1 MANLR
6 FQVGDQYALTECG
19 ARKRPIVRLEPGWP
33 LGLLLGRPFRE
44 KGVRPM
50 AYSTAQIRNVAL
62 AGHSGSGKTTLFE
75 ALLQAGGAIQAAGS
89 VERGS
94 TVSDFDPMEKTRGHS
109 LNTAIAST
117 DHAGIHVNLID
128 TPGFADF
135 RGPTLSAFSAVE
147 TVCVVVNAAHGVEY
161 GTRRMMEVAKARD
174 LCRVLVVNK
183 MDAEP
188 GKLAALIAQLREE
201 FGPEC
206 LPINLP
212 AKDGSAVVD
221 CFFNP
226 EGDSDVEDVGAAHQ
240 RIIDQ
245 VVEINE
251 TVMGRYLEEGEA
263 GLSGQDLHDAF
274 EQCLRE
280 GHLVPI
286 CFVSA
291 RSGAGVKELL
301 DLAEKLFPSPL
312 EGNPPVFMRGSGAE
326 GVAIELSQDSKA
338 HVIAD
343 VFKIVNDPFVG
354 KLSVFRVFQGT
365 IRKDTQL
372 FIDDGKKAF
381 KVGHLFK
388 LKGKEHVE
396 IDQAIPGDI
405 AGVAKI
411 EEIHFDAV
419 LHDSH
424 DEDHIH
430 LKPLEF
436 PKPMFGLA
444 IEAATR
450 GQEQKL
456 STALHKLAEEDP
468 GFHIEHNPELNETVI
483 RGLGE
488 LHLRVMIERMKE
500 RYGVEVKSRPP
511 RIAYRETIGAQA
523 EGHHRH
529 KKQTGGAG
537 QFGEVFLKIEPLE
550 RGAGFEFVDAVK
562 GGTIPG
568 QFLPAIEKG
577 VRQVLHGGAIAGYQ
591 LQDVR
596 VIVYDGKYHPVDSK
610 EVAFVAAG
618 KKAFLD
624 AIMKAR
630 PQVLEP
636 IVDLEVAA
644 PEQHMGD
651 ISGGLSSKR
660 ARISGTDSLRGGEIV
675 IRAQVPLSEL
685 EGYAAELKSV
695 TAGRG
700 RYALDFSHYEPVPPQ
715 VQSRLV
721 EAFKPR
727 IDADC
732 PAKPA

>member
-1 MANLR
+1 
-6 FQVGDQYALTECG
+6 
-19 ARKRPIVRLEPGWP
+19 
-33 LGLLLGRPFRE
+33 
-44 KGVRPM
+44 M
-50 AYSTAQIRNVAL
+50 AYGTQQIRNVAL
-62 AGHSGSGKTTLFE
+62 AGHSGAGKTTLFE
-75 ALLQAGGAIQAAGS
+75 ALLHAGGTIATMGS
-89 VERGS
+89 IERGS
-94 TVSDFDPMEKTRGHS
+94 TVSDHDPMEKERGHS
-109 LNTAIAST
+109 LNAAIASI
-117 DHAGIHVNLID
+117 DHGGIHVNLID

-135 RGPTLSAFSAVE
+135 RGPTLSALSAVE
-147 TVCVVVNAAHGVEY
+147 TACVVVNAAQGVEH
-161 GTRRMMEVAKARD
+161 GTRRMMETAKARN
-174 LCRVLVVNK
+174 LCRVLVVNRI
-183 MDAEP
+183 DAEP
-188 GKLAALIAQLREE
+188 AKLAQLIEELRRE

-212 AKDGSAVVD
+212 AKQGTAVVD
-221 CFFNP
+221 CFFDP
-226 EGDSDVEDVGAAHQ
+226 SGQSDVEDVAAAHQ

-245 VVEINE
+245 VVEVNE
-251 TVMGRYLEEGEA
+251 QVMGHYLEDGES
-263 GLSGQDLHDAF
+263 GLSGQELHDAF

-291 RSGAGVKELL
+291 RTGAGVKELL

-312 EGNPPVFMRGSGAE
+312 EGNPPQFVRGSGAAAQ
-326 GVAIELSQDSKA
+326 AIALKMDDPKA

-354 KLSVFRVFQGT
+354 KMSVFRVFQGT
-365 IRKDTQL
+365 LRKDTQL
-372 FIDDGKKAF
+372 FIDDGKKPF

-388 LKGKEHVE
+388 LRGKEHVE
-396 IDQAIPGDI
+396 VDVAVAGDI
-405 AGVAKI
+405 AAVAKV

-424 DEDHIH
+424 DEDQIH
-430 LKPLEF
+430 LKPLDF
-436 PKPMFGLA
+436 PRPMFGLA

-468 GFHIEHNPELNETVI
+468 GFHVEHNPELNETVM

-488 LHLRVMIERMKE
+488 LQLRVMIERMKE
-500 RYGVEVKSRPP
+500 RYGVEVKTRPP
-511 RIAYRETIGAQA
+511 RIAYRETIGAKA

-550 RGAGFEFVDAVK
+550 RGAGFEFVDEVK

-577 VRQVLHGGAIAGYQ
+577 VRQVLHTGAIAGYQ
-591 LQDVR
+591 LQDIR

-610 EVAFVAAG
+610 EVAFVSAG

-624 AIMKAR
+624 AILKAR

-636 IVDLEVAA
+636 IVDLSVSA
-644 PEQHMGD
+644 PESNMGD
-651 ISGGLSSKR
+651 ITGGLSSKR
-660 ARISGTDSLRGGEIV
+660 ARINGTDSVRDGEIQV
-675 IRAQVPLSEL
+675 RAQVPLSEL
-685 EGYAAELKSV
+685 KDYAAELKGA

-700 RYALDFSHYEPVPPQ
+700 RYDLEFSHYEPVPPP
-715 VQSRLV
+715 VQKQLV
-721 EAFKPR
+721 EAFKPHHE
-727 IDADC
+727 DD
-732 PAKPA
+732 

>member
-1 MANLR
+1 MS
-6 FQVGDQYALTECG
+6 
-19 ARKRPIVRLEPGWP
+19 
-33 LGLLLGRPFRE
+33 
-44 KGVRPM
+44 
-50 AYSTAQIRNVAL
+50 YSTPQIRNVAL
-62 AGHSGSGKTTLFE
+62 AGHAGAGKTTLFE
-75 ALLQAGGAIQAAGS
+75 ALLHAGGAIPAAGS
-89 VERGS
+89 LERGS
-94 TVSDFDPMEKTRGHS
+94 TVSDFDPMEKARGHS

-117 DHAGIHVNLID
+117 DHAGVHLNLID
-128 TPGFADF
+128 TPGYADF

-147 TVCVVVNAAHGVEY
+147 TVAVVVNAANGVEY
-161 GTRRMMEVAKARD
+161 GTRRIMEYARARN

-183 MDAEP
+183 MDIDP
-188 GKLAALIAQLREE
+188 GHLPALLEELREA

-212 AKDGSAVVD
+212 AGKGTRVVD

-226 EGDSDVEDVGAAHQ
+226 EGESDLGPVSEAHQ
-240 RIIDQ
+240 RIVDQ

-251 TVMGRYLEEGEA
+251 QVMERYLEDGEE
-263 GLSGQDLHDAF
+263 GLSGQALHDAF

-280 GHLVPI
+280 GHLVPV

-291 RSGAGVKELL
+291 RNGVGVKELL
-301 DLAEKLFPSPL
+301 DLAEKLFPNPL
-312 EGNPPVFMRGSGAE
+312 EGNPPPFEKNGQPF
-326 GVAIELSQDSKA
+326 VATPDPAA
-338 HVIAD
+338 HVVAD

-365 IRKDTQL
+365 VRRDSQL
-372 FIDDGKKAF
+372 FIDDGRKPF

-396 IDQAIPGDI
+396 IERAIPGDI
-405 AGVAKI
+405 AAVAKI
-411 EEIHFDAV
+411 DEIHFDAV

-424 DEDHIH
+424 DEDDIR
-430 LKPLEF
+430 LRPLDF

-456 STALHKLAEEDP
+456 ATALHKLSEEDP
-468 GFHIEHNPELNETVI
+468 GFHVEHNHELNETVV

-488 LHLRVMIERMKE
+488 LHLRVMLERIRE
-500 RYGVEVKSRPP
+500 RYGVDVVTRPP
-511 RIAYRETIGAQA
+511 RIAYRETIAAPA

-537 QFGEVFLKIEPLE
+537 QFGEVYLRIEPLE
-550 RGAGFEFVDAVK
+550 RGKGFEFVDAVK

-568 QFLPAIEKG
+568 QFIPAVEKG
-577 VRQVLHGGAIAGYQ
+577 VRQVLDGGAIAGYQ

-596 VIVYDGKYHPVDSK
+596 VTVYDGKYHSVDSK

-624 AIMKAR
+624 AVLKAR

-636 IVDLEVAA
+636 IVDLTVAV

-651 ISGGLSSKR
+651 ITGQLAGKR
-660 ARISGTDSLRGGEIV
+660 ARIHGTDAGRGGEILV
-675 IRAQVPLSEL
+675 RAQVPLSEL
-685 EGYAAELKSV
+685 GDYAAELKGA

-700 RYALDFSHYEPVPPQ
+700 RYELEFSHYEPVPPQ
-715 VQSRLV
+715 VQKQLV
-721 EAFKPR
+721 ESFRPR
-727 IDADC
+727 HDDD
-732 PAKPA
+732 

>member
-1 MANLR
+1 MS
-6 FQVGDQYALTECG
+6 YTTE
-19 ARKRPIVRLEPGWP
+19 
-33 LGLLLGRPFRE
+33 
-44 KGVRPM
+44 
-50 AYSTAQIRNVAL
+50 TIRNVAL
-62 AGHSGSGKTTLFE
+62 AGHPGAGKTTLFE
-75 ALLQAGGAIQAAGS
+75 ALLHAGGAIQAAGS
-89 VERGS
+89 LERGT
-94 TVSDFDPMEKTRGHS
+94 TVSDFDPMEKARGHS

-128 TPGFADF
+128 TPGYADF

-147 TVCVVVNAAHGVEY
+147 TVAVVVNAATGVEY
-161 GTRRMMEVAKARD
+161 GTRRMMEYARARN

-183 MDAEP
+183 IDIDP
-188 GKLAALIAQLREE
+188 GHLPALLEELREA

-212 AKDGSAVVD
+212 AGKGTRVVD

-226 EGDSDVEDVGAAHQ
+226 GGESDLGPVAEAHQ
-240 RIIDQ
+240 RIVDQ

-251 TVMGRYLEEGEA
+251 QVMERYLEVGEE
-263 GLSGQDLHDAF
+263 GLSGQALHDAF

-280 GHLVPI
+280 GHLVPV

-291 RSGAGVKELL
+291 RTGAGVKELL
-301 DLAEKLFPSPL
+301 DLAEKLFPNPL
-312 EGNPPVFMRGSGAE
+312 EGNPPPFEKNGQPITATPNPS
-326 GVAIELSQDSKA
+326 A

-343 VFKIVNDPFVG
+343 VFKIINDPFVG

-365 IRKDTQL
+365 VRKDGQL
-372 FIDDGKKAF
+372 FIDDGRKPF
-381 KVGHLFK
+381 KVGHLFR
-388 LKGKEHVE
+388 LQGKEHVE
-396 IDQAIPGDI
+396 IAQAIPGDI
-405 AGVAKI
+405 AAVAKVD
-411 EEIHFDAV
+411 EIHFDAV

-424 DEDHIH
+424 DEDDIR
-430 LKPLEF
+430 LRPLEF
-436 PKPMFGLA
+436 PRPMFGLA

-456 STALHKLAEEDP
+456 ATALHRLAEEDP
-468 GFHIEHNPELNETVI
+468 GFHVEHNGELNETVI

-488 LHLRVMIERMKE
+488 LHLRVMLERIRE
-500 RYGVEVKSRPP
+500 RYGVDVVTRPP
-511 RIAYRETIGAQA
+511 RIAYRETIAAPA

-537 QFGEVFLKIEPLE
+537 QFGEVFLRIEPLE
-550 RGAGFEFVDAVK
+550 RGRGFEFVDAVK

-568 QFLPAIEKG
+568 QFIPAVEKG

-596 VIVYDGKYHPVDSK
+596 VTVYDGKYHSVDSK

-624 AIMKAR
+624 AVLKAR

-636 IVDLEVAA
+636 IVDLTVSV
-644 PEQHMGD
+644 PEAHMGD
-651 ISGGLSSKR
+651 ITGQLAGKR
-660 ARISGTDSLRGGEIV
+660 ARIHGTDAGRGGEIV
-675 IRAQVPLSEL
+675 VKAQVPLSEL
-685 EGYAAELKSV
+685 GDYAAELKGA

-700 RYALDFSHYEPVPPQ
+700 RYDLEFSHYEPVPPQ
-715 VQSRLV
+715 VQKQLV
-721 EAFKPR
+721 EAYKPR
-727 IDADC
+727 HDED
-732 PAKPA
+732 

>member
-1 MANLR
+1 MS
-6 FQVGDQYALTECG
+6 
-19 ARKRPIVRLEPGWP
+19 
-33 LGLLLGRPFRE
+33 
-44 KGVRPM
+44 
-50 AYSTAQIRNVAL
+50 YSTAQIRNVAL
-62 AGHSGSGKTTLFE
+62 AGHSSAGKTTLFE
-75 ALLQAGGAIQAAGS
+75 ALLHAGGAIQTAGS

-94 TVSDFDPMEKTRGHS
+94 TVSDSDPMEKERGHS

-128 TPGFADF
+128 TPGYPDF

-147 TVCVVVNAAHGVEY
+147 TVAIVVNASTGIEY
-161 GTRRMMEVAKARD
+161 GTRRMMEYAKARG
-174 LCRVLVVNK
+174 LCRVLVVNRI
-183 MDAEP
+183 DADP
-188 GKLAALIAQLREE
+188 GKLGALLDALREE
-201 FGPEC
+201 FGKEC
-206 LPINLP
+206 LPLNLP
-212 AKDGSAVVD
+212 ANGGKAVVD

-226 EGDSDVEDVGAAHQ
+226 AGESDLGPVADWHQ
-240 RIIDQ
+240 KIIDQ

-251 TVMGRYLEEGEA
+251 TVMGHYLEDGEA
-263 GLSGQDLHDAF
+263 GLSGEELHDAF

-280 GHLVPI
+280 GHLVPV

-291 RSGAGVKELL
+291 RNGAGVTELL
-301 DLAEKLFPSPL
+301 DVAEKLFPNPC
-312 EGNPPVFMRGSGAE
+312 EANPPPFHKN
-326 GVAIELSQDSKA
+326 GVPIAASLDPKG

-354 KLSVFRVFQGT
+354 KLSVFRIFQGT
-365 IRKDTQL
+365 VKRDTQL
-372 FIDDGKKAF
+372 FIDDGKKPF

-388 LKGKEHVE
+388 LKGKDHVE
-396 IDQAIPGDI
+396 IEQAIPGDI
-405 AGVAKI
+405 AAVAKI
-411 EEIHFDAV
+411 DEIHFDAV

-430 LKPLEF
+430 LRPAEF

-444 IEAATR
+444 IEAAAR

-456 STALHKLAEEDP
+456 STALHKLSEEDP
-468 GFHIEHNPELNETVI
+468 CFHLEHNPELNETVI

-488 LHLRVMIERMKE
+488 LHLRVMLERMKE

-511 RIAYRETIGAQA
+511 RIAYRETVGARA

-537 QFGEVFLKIEPLE
+537 QFGEVFLRIEPLE
-550 RGAGFEFVDAVK
+550 RGSGFEFVDEVK
-562 GGTIPG
+562 GGTIPN
-568 QFLPAIEKG
+568 QFIPAVEKG

-596 VIVYDGKYHPVDSK
+596 VIVYDGKYHTVDSK
-610 EVAFVAAG
+610 EIAFVTAG

-624 AIMKAR
+624 AIAKAR

-636 IVDLEVAA
+636 IVNLAVTA
-644 PEQHMGD
+644 PESHMGD
-651 ISGGLSSKR
+651 ITGGLSGKR
-660 ARISGTDSLRGGEIV
+660 ARINGTDAAGAGEIV
-675 IRAQVPLSEL
+675 IQAQVPLSEL
-685 EGYAAELKSV
+685 EGYAAELKGL

-700 RYALDFSHYEPVPPQ
+700 RYEIELSHYEPVPGN
-715 VQSRLV
+715 VQQKLV

-727 IDADC
+727 HEED
-732 PAKPA
+732 